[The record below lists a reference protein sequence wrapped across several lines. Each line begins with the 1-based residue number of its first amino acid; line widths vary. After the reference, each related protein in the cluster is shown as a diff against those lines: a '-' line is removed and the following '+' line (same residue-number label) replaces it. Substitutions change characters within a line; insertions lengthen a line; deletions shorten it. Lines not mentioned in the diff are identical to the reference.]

1 MLSKESI
8 ERILTAALS
17 HGGDFS
23 EVYIERSKQSSVSL
37 LNGVVEGTGSSLDC
51 GIGIRILEGD
61 KCVYVF
67 SNDLYHEEKLIRM
80 AQNASAS
87 LAGTPD
93 GKTVYLEPQMEYFSQ
108 KYEIAP
114 TAVSKSERVRKLRAA
129 SETAKAYSALITQTS
144 ASTADVEKDVWIA
157 NSDGLYV
164 KDHRCRTRIM
174 IQAISSSNE
183 DKQYGYFGPG
193 SGEGYEFFEN
203 YDIDALATEAARIA
217 TTMIDAKP
225 CPSGKMPVVIGNG
238 FGGVIF
244 HEACGHALE
253 ATAVGIKSSYF
264 TDMQGKQIASPIV
277 TAYDDAKIAKEWG
290 SYEID
295 DEGTASTTN
304 LLIKDGILN
313 SYLIDKIGSRR
324 MGQSSTGCARRQNYS
339 FAPTSRMSNTF
350 IAAGSSKKEDIIADT
365 EYGIYAANM
374 GGGSVDTSTGE
385 FNFAVNE
392 AYMIRNGMICEPV
405 KGATLIGKGNEV
417 LMNIDR
423 VGDDLKL
430 AQGIC
435 GSVSGNIPVDV
446 GQPTIRVSEITVG
459 GQA

>member
-1 MLSKESI
+1 MLSKTSI
-8 ERILTAALS
+8 ERILSAALS
-17 HGGDFS
+17 RGGDFS
-23 EVYIERSKQSSVSL
+23 EVYIERSKVSSVSL
-37 LNGVVEGTGSSLDC
+37 VNGVVEGTGSSLDM

-67 SNDLYHEEKLIRM
+67 SNDIYHEDKLIQM
-80 AQNASAS
+80 AKNASAS
-87 LAGTPD
+87 LSDAPSD
-93 GKTVYLEPQMEYFSQ
+93 RIVYLKPEIEYFSQ
-108 KYEIAP
+108 RCEISP
-114 TAVSKSERVRKLRAA
+114 TTVSKSEKVYKLRKAG
-129 SETAKAYSALITQTS
+129 ETATAFSNLITQTA
-144 ASTADVEKDVWIA
+144 ASTSDLERDVWIA

-164 KDHRCRTRIM
+164 KDHRCRTRVSIT
-174 IQAISSSNE
+174 AIASSNE
-183 DKQYGYFGPG
+183 DKQNGYYAPG
-193 SGEGYEFFEN
+193 SGEGYEFFERL
-203 YDIDALATEAARIA
+203 DLDSLAEKAAKIA
-217 TTMIDAKP
+217 VTMIDAKP

-264 TDMQGKQIASPIV
+264 TGKKGKKIASSIV
-277 TAYDDAKIAKEWG
+277 SAYDDAKIAKEWG
-290 SYEID
+290 SYEVD
-295 DEGTASTTN
+295 DEGTPSTTN

-324 MGQSSTGCARRQNYS
+324 MNEPSTGCARRQNYAY
-339 FAPTSRMSNTF
+339 APTSRMSNTF
-350 IAAGSSKKEDIIADT
+350 IANGESKPEDIISDT
-365 EYGIYAANM
+365 EYGIYAASM

-392 AYMIRNGMICEPV
+392 AYMIRNGKVCEAV
-405 KGATLIGKGNEV
+405 KGATLIGKGDEV
-417 LMNIDR
+417 LLNIDR
-423 VGDDLKL
+423 VGNDLKL
-430 AQGIC
+430 AQGVC

>member
-1 MLSKESI
+1 MLSNTSI
-8 ERILTAALS
+8 ERILAAALS

-23 EVYIERSKQSSVSL
+23 EVFIERTKATSVSL
-37 LNGVVEGTGSSLDC
+37 LNGIVEATGSNLDM

-61 KCVYVF
+61 RSVYVY
-67 SNDLYHEEKLIRM
+67 SNDIYNEEKLIRM
-80 AQNASAS
+80 AKNASAS
-87 LAGTPD
+87 LSQAPAGETIYLTP
-93 GKTVYLEPQMEYFSQ
+93 QIEYFSQ
-108 KYEIAP
+108 RYEICP
-114 TAVSKSERVRKLRAA
+114 SEVSKSEKVNKLRK
-129 SETAKAYSALITQTS
+129 SGETAKAYSSLITQTS
-144 ASTADVEKDVWIA
+144 ASTSDVEKDVWIA

-164 KDHRCRTRIM
+164 TDHRCRTRVM
-174 IQAISSSNE
+174 IQAIASSEE

-193 SGEGYEFFEN
+193 SGEGYEFFERL
-203 YDIDALATEAARIA
+203 DTDELARKAAKIA
-217 TTMIDAKP
+217 ATMISAKP

-264 TDMQGKQIASPIV
+264 TGMKGKQIASPIV

-290 SYEID
+290 SYEVD
-295 DEGTASTTN
+295 DEGTPSQTT

-324 MGQSSTGCARRQNYS
+324 MDEPSTGCARRQNYGC
-339 FAPTSRMSNTF
+339 APTSRMSNTF
-350 IAAGSSKKEDIIADT
+350 IAAGESKPEDIIADT

-392 AYMIRNGMICEPV
+392 AHMIRNGKICEAV

-423 VGDDLKL
+423 VGSDLKL
-430 AQGIC
+430 AQGVC
-435 GSVSGNIPVDV
+435 GSVSGNIAVDV